1 MTKDRPE
8 YLKRTLESLGKTKNR
23 DFQLIIY
30 DDNSQKEEQL
40 RLLDDCVH
48 TVVMNYHN
56 YNLGT
61 KKLWLSMMDDCFNYR
76 RADYFIHIQDD
87 IIFHPDWLD
96 RLLAVK
102 DNIPNLGILTPWD
115 RRHWG
120 GESGDG
126 WVMRN
131 MKGKTCKIGGCCW
144 LVTRAFGL
152 KVLELYQDKT
162 LTRNCFDSFFQGVC
176 NNLGF
181 NIAATSPSWVDHF
194 GIDSI
199 AHKGKKRTAS
209 SYRAWNPVEGMEK
222 V

>member
-8 YLKRTLESLGKTKNR
+8 YLKRTLDSLGKTNNH
-23 DFQLIIY
+23 DFMFHIY
-30 DDNSQKEEQL
+30 DDCSQSNEQL
-40 RLLDDCVH
+40 ELLEGFSEGCFRFKQ
-48 TVVMNYHN
+48 TM
-56 YNLGT
+56 GT
-61 KKLWLSMMDDCFNYR
+61 KQIWLAMLMRAFQGLH
-76 RADYFIHIQDD
+76 ADYFIHIQDD
-87 IIFHPDWLD
+87 IIFHPEWLNN
-96 RLLAVK
+96 LLAVK

-152 KVLELYQDKT
+152 KVLELYQDKK